1 MEKWNKALDI
11 PVEILFKYLCRDYR
25 LEQART
31 ADLEK
36 KVEKLQAEL
45 NYERNNT
52 PTVEKLQRQV
62 ASLKTKV
69 REQEGTIKVRNLTIK
84 RLKSRIAE

>member
-25 LEQART
+25 REQART
-31 ADLEK
+31 AELEK

-45 NYERNNT
+45 NCERECT
-52 PTVEKLQRQV
+52 PSVEKLQRQV
-62 ASLKTKV
+62 ASLKKKV
-69 REQEGTIKVRNLTIK
+69 CEQEGTIKVRNLTIK
-84 RLKSRIAE
+84 RLKSRIDG

>member
-25 LEQART
+25 REQART
-31 ADLEK
+31 AELEK
-36 KVEKLQAEL
+36 KVQKLQAEL

-52 PTVEKLQRQV
+52 PTVEKLQRRV
-62 ASLKTKV
+62 SSLQTKV
-69 REQEGTIKVRNLTIK
+69 REQEGTIKARNLAIK
-84 RLKSRIAE
+84 RLKGEIGG

>member
-25 LEQART
+25 REQART
-31 ADLEK
+31 AELEK

-45 NYERNNT
+45 NYEREYT
-52 PTVEKLQRQV
+52 PSVEKLQRQV

>member
-1 MEKWNKALDI
+1 MEKWNKALYI

-25 LEQART
+25 REQART
-31 ADLEK
+31 AELK
-36 KVEKLQAEL
+36 KQVAKLQAEL

-62 ASLKTKV
+62 TSLKKKV

-84 RLKSRIAE
+84 RLKGEIDG

>member
-1 MEKWNKALDI
+1 MTPWNKNLDI

-25 LEQART
+25 REQART
-31 ADLEK
+31 AELEK

>member
-25 LEQART
+25 REQART
-31 ADLEK
+31 AELEK
-36 KVEKLQAEL
+36 KVQKLQAEL

-52 PTVEKLQRQV
+52 PRWRNCNAGFHRSKQKSASRKEPSRQETLPL
-62 ASLKTKV
+62 S
-69 REQEGTIKVRNLTIK
+69 G
-84 RLKSRIAE
+84 

>member
-25 LEQART
+25 REQART
-31 ADLEK
+31 AELEK
-36 KVEKLQAEL
+36 KVEKLQTEL
-45 NYERNNT
+45 NYERECT
-52 PTVEKLQRQV
+52 PSVEKLQRQV
-62 ASLKTKV
+62 AALKTKV

>member
-25 LEQART
+25 REQART
-31 ADLEK
+31 AELEK
-36 KVEKLQAEL
+36 KVAKLQTEL

-62 ASLKTKV
+62 TSLKTKV

>member
-1 MEKWNKALDI
+1 MVPWSSHLDI

-25 LEQART
+25 REQART
-31 ADLEK
+31 AELEK
-36 KVEKLQAEL
+36 KVAKLQAEL

-62 ASLKTKV
+62 TSLKTKV

-84 RLKSRIAE
+84 RLKGEIPE

>member
-1 MEKWNKALDI
+1 MVPWNSHLDI
-11 PVEILFKYLCRDYR
+11 PVEILFRDLCRDYR
-25 LEQART
+25 REQART
-31 ADLEK
+31 AELEK

-62 ASLKTKV
+62 TSLKKKV

-84 RLKSRIAE
+84 RLKGEITE

>member
-1 MEKWNKALDI
+1 MVPWNSHLDI

-25 LEQART
+25 REQART
-31 ADLEK
+31 AELEK
-36 KVEKLQAEL
+36 KVAKLQAEL

-62 ASLKTKV
+62 TSLKKKF

-84 RLKSRIAE
+84 RLKGEIGG

>member
-25 LEQART
+25 REQART
-31 ADLEK
+31 AELEK

-62 ASLKTKV
+62 TSSRRRSASRKGL
-69 REQEGTIKVRNLTIK
+69 
-84 RLKSRIAE
+84 SR

>member
-25 LEQART
+25 REQART
-31 ADLEK
+31 AELEK

-52 PTVEKLQRQV
+52 PTVERNCNVGFHRSKQKSASRKEPSRQ
-62 ASLKTKV
+62 
-69 REQEGTIKVRNLTIK
+69 GTLP
-84 RLKSRIAE
+84 LSG

>member
-25 LEQART
+25 HEQART
-31 ADLEK
+31 AELEK
-36 KVEKLQAEL
+36 KVAKLQTEL

-62 ASLKTKV
+62 TSLKTKV
-69 REQEGTIKVRNLTIK
+69 REQEGAIKVRNLTIK

>member
-25 LEQART
+25 REQART
-31 ADLEK
+31 AELEK

-52 PTVEKLQRQV
+52 PTVEKLLHWNVDSIKSQTIRRTFRQITV
-62 ASLKTKV
+62 TLCSLF
-69 REQEGTIKVRNLTIK
+69 
-84 RLKSRIAE
+84 